1 MPEPSA
7 VQPSSLEPSGSEP
20 SGSDR
25 SGADRGG
32 PDRGGPD
39 RRGPDRRWLDLAFSW
54 GSLVYGIYCAAY
66 DAAHSR
72 DELQIAF
79 GIEAMVIALLDFLWA
94 RAPRSLGLGLVV
106 AGLSAPVIGLGSAPL
121 FWHDVRMF
129 AGDAFFTS
137 LIVGAVVAIPLIWL
151 GRRTLLHARVTQPA
165 TDPRWLSPVRWA
177 LRLGLWLI
185 VLAFRLGDFRSG
197 TVLVYVGAALVLTSL
212 GIGLPRRIVLGPGS
226 LARLLLLLGASA
238 LVVTLVAG
246 VAVGSHMS
254 ADEALL
260 GIVPALLLIGLGTVL
275 ARRIR

>member
-1 MPEPSA
+1 MTEPSAAEPPSPEPSG
-7 VQPSSLEPSGSEP
+7 SDRGGLDPSGSEP
-20 SGSDR
+20 SG
-25 SGADRGG
+25 
-32 PDRGGPD
+32 PDRAGPH
-39 RRGPDRRWLDLAFSW
+39 RTGPHRRWLDLALSW
-54 GSLVYGIYCAAY
+54 GSLLYGIYCAAY
-66 DAAHSR
+66 DAAHTR

-94 RAPRSLGLGLVV
+94 RAPRSLGLGLIV

-137 LIVGAVVAIPLIWL
+137 LIVGGVVAAPLVWL

-165 TDPRWLSPVRWA
+165 TDPRWLTPLRWA

-197 TVLVYVGAALVLTSL
+197 TVLVYIGAALALTSL

-238 LVVTLVAG
+238 LVITLVAG
-246 VAVGSHMS
+246 AAVGSHMS
-254 ADEALL
+254 PDEALL
-260 GIVPALLLIGLGTVL
+260 GIVPALLLIGLGTLL
-275 ARRIR
+275 ARRTR